1 MKKFFLILTALTA
14 LNAVAGVELQIKGGY
29 DVFRRQS
36 ENNKFFNGQDKDLE
50 RGFVINAE
58 LFPINQHKVEI
69 GIGAEY
75 NFSDKTAGYT
85 YQKHSDV
92 TMPNNGN
99 NDKRYHH
106 VPVYAVIKANVIQL
120 ETGDA
125 PLAIV
130 GKLGYGFVREHANVT
145 NKGTGGLYYA
155 VGLNGEYGPFV
166 VEALASRTHLMVVE
180 NGVQP
185 LAAAAAQAAAQSNDL
200 MKKSNVIN
208 KVGITAG
215 LRLGQLSKPV
225 VEEPKLPIEP
235 EVKPEV
241 KPEPK
246 PEVIEKIVEKIVEV
260 PVEKIVEKIVE
271 VPVEKIVEKIV
282 EVPVEKVVEKIVE
295 VPVEKMVE
303 KIVEVPVEKMV
314 EKIVEVPVEKVVEK
328 MVEVPVEKIVEKE
341 KEVVKEVEVP
351 VHIKPQIKKI
361 ELSADAL
368 FKFDKYKLEDM
379 LEKGKMEIQELVK
392 KLSTDYVR
400 LDRIDIIG
408 HTDRLGSDSYN
419 LALGLR
425 RAQTVRSYLQEL
437 GVTTPITVASKGKRD
452 PKVKCPGTKA
462 TAKLKQCLLP
472 NRRVEIN
479 LTGLEVRYLEDNK

>member
-36 ENNKFFNGQDKDLE
+36 ENNKFFNGQNKDLE

-130 GKLGYGFVREHANVT
+130 GKLGYGFVREHVNVT

-180 NGVQP
+180 NGMQP
-185 LAAAAAQAAAQSNDL
+185 AAAAQHAAQSNDL

-246 PEVIEKIVEKIVEV
+246 PEVI
-260 PVEKIVEKIVE
+260 EKIVEKIVE

>member
-185 LAAAAAQAAAQSNDL
+185 PAAAAAQAVAQSNDL

-282 EVPVEKVVEKIVE
+282 EVPVEKV
-295 VPVEKMVE
+295 VE